1 METAREKLVGD
12 IKELLED
19 VDVLFRQAAAASGD
33 EARELRTRAESAL
46 KLATERFASIEKD
59 LVRRGREAA
68 HATDE
73 WVHHNPWS
81 SIGIGAGV
89 GLLIG
94 MLIARR

>member
-1 METAREKLVGD
+1 MQATREM
-12 IKELLED
+12 LLEEIQGLLAD
-19 VDVLFRQAAAASGD
+19 VDSLFRQAATAGGE
-33 EARELRTRAESAL
+33 EAQHLRQRAESAL
-46 KLATERFASIEKD
+46 AQAADRFAAVEKD
-59 LVRRGREAA
+59 LLRRGREAA
-68 HATDE
+68 RATDD